1 MNATNILTCAELM
14 AITGYQRPGDV
25 ARCLRA
31 QGIHVFH
38 GKAGPWTTLDLIN
51 RAGGIEPTGSGETA
65 AESLAATDIL

>member
-1 MNATNILTCAELM
+1 MSTAAVLSCTDLM

-38 GKAGPWTTLDLIN
+38 GKAGPWTTLDLVN
-51 RAGGIEPTGSGETA
+51 RAGGLEPAGSNAPAPEQ
-65 AESLAATDIL
+65 LAPDDIL